1 MSSTPLAETLP
12 LDELVAAADPASNRD
27 PGTAEGATRELIAA
41 ARAADD
47 DELAVEAGVWLYIH
61 LLQQGKL
68 REAINESH
76 DARERLRGEPPGSR
90 LGAARMELL
99 RTVALAGS
107 ETGEFEVALGA
118 AQELAGDPAVH
129 DDADAALDAAFSLA
143 VCLER
148 MGDSWQALRILN
160 EAIERHGDSAPSFP
174 MLYTLNGI
182 VATAIGAYHRMYDI
196 DDGGEAID
204 LLIIARDAAE
214 RAVQLLD
221 EFENPLYRVA
231 VGGNL
236 GEVLTY
242 QGELDAAERELG
254 AALERAERIG
264 ATAHRDRVRAT
275 IGAWRIASGQHT
287 EAFEWLEQ
295 LVADLGDDGPHSTRI
310 RAHHSAYLA
319 AEAMGRFDRALAHH
333 EEYERLER
341 RRTPLHQLRSQ
352 SDLFVTKTEAD
363 AEVERHR
370 YRAER
375 DPLTGL
381 GNRRRLNRTLHRL
394 NSDDG
399 RPFALAMVD
408 VDHFKWI
415 NDELGHGVGDAV
427 LVELAQVLLDD
438 TADDDVIVRYG
449 GEEILIVMPA
459 TTVDEATARCERLR
473 TRVEGHDWP
482 GLAVDHRLTVS
493 IGIAGAPPCDADAD
507 VVVSAADRA
516 MYAAKHAGRNRVRV
530 ATNDDLRDATPLAVE
545 VKADVAADL
554 EERDRRS
561 STSRRTNRSLTPSR
575 SARPAMSI
583 NCSVSVVMHQYGN
596 RLGTGGESTTRD
608 VGQAD

>member
-1 MSSTPLAETLP
+1 MFSSTPLTAPRP
-12 LDELVAAADPASNRD
+12 LEQLVAAADPASNRD
-27 PGTAEGATRELIAA
+27 PGAGEGAARELLLV

-47 DELAVEAGVWLYIH
+47 DDLEIEASVWLCIH

-68 REAINESH
+68 REAISESH
-76 DARERLRGEPPGSR
+76 HARERLRGESPGSR

-99 RTVALAGS
+99 RTIALAGS
-107 ETGEFEVALGA
+107 EAGEFEVALGA

-129 DDADAALDAAFSLA
+129 ADADAALDAAFSLA

-174 MLYTLNGI
+174 MLYTLNGV
-182 VATAIGAYHRMYDI
+182 VATAIGAYHRMHDI

-204 LLIIARDAAE
+204 LLITARDAAE

-221 EFENPLYRVA
+221 EFENPIYRVA

-242 QGELDAAERELG
+242 QGELGAAERELSE
-254 AALERAERIG
+254 ALEHAERIG

-275 IGAWRIASGQHT
+275 IGAWRIASGQYA

-295 LVADLGDDGPHSTRI
+295 LVIDLGDDGPHSTRI

-319 AEAMGRFDRALAHH
+319 AKALGRFDRALAHY
-333 EEYERLER
+333 EVYERLER
-341 RRTPLHQLRSQ
+341 RRTMNQLRSQ
-352 SDLFVTKTEAD
+352 SEMFVTKTEAD

-381 GNRRRLNRTLHRL
+381 GNRRRLNRTLHEL
-394 NSDDG
+394 TSGDAE
-399 RPFALAMVD
+399 PFALAMVD

-427 LVELAQVLLDD
+427 LVELAQVLLDG
-438 TADDDVIVRYG
+438 TDDEDVIVRYG

-459 TTVDEATARCERLR
+459 TTVDQATARCERLR
-473 TRVEGHDWP
+473 GRVEGHDWS
-482 GLAVDHRLTVS
+482 GLPTDHRLTIS
-493 IGIAGAPPCDADAD
+493 IGIAGTPPCDADL
-507 VVVSAADRA
+507 VVSAADRA

-530 ATNDDLRDATPLAVE
+530 ATNDDVRDATPLAT
-545 VKADVAADL
+545 L
-554 EERDRRS
+554 
-561 STSRRTNRSLTPSR
+561 
-575 SARPAMSI
+575 RP
-583 NCSVSVVMHQYGN
+583 
-596 RLGTGGESTTRD
+596 
-608 VGQAD
+608 

>member
-1 MSSTPLAETLP
+1 MLSSTPLTAPRLLE
-12 LDELVAAADPASNRD
+12 ELVAAADPASNRD
-27 PGTAEGATRELIAA
+27 PGAGEGAARELLLAA
-41 ARAADD
+41 NAAADD
-47 DELAVEAGVWLYIH
+47 DLEAEASVWVCIH

-68 REAINESH
+68 REAISESH
-76 DARERLRGEPPGSR
+76 HARERLRGEPPDSR

-99 RTVALAGS
+99 RTIALAGS
-107 ETGEFEVALGA
+107 EAGEFEIALGA

-129 DDADAALDAAFSLA
+129 ADADAALDAAFSLA

-174 MLYTLNGI
+174 MLYTLNGV
-182 VATAIGAYHRMYDI
+182 VATAIGAYHRLHDI

-204 LLIIARDAAE
+204 LLITARDAAE

-221 EFENPLYRVA
+221 EFENPIYRVA

-242 QGELDAAERELG
+242 QGELEAAERELSD
-254 AALERAERIG
+254 ALDRAERIG
-264 ATAHRDRVRAT
+264 AMAHRDRVRAT
-275 IGAWRIASGQHT
+275 IGAWRIASGQYAD
-287 EAFEWLEQ
+287 AFEWLEQ

-319 AEAMGRFDRALAHH
+319 AEAMGHFDRALAHYSV
-333 EEYERLER
+333 YERLER
-341 RRTPLHQLRSQ
+341 RRTMNQLRSQ
-352 SDLFVTKTEAD
+352 SEMFVTKTEAD

-381 GNRRRLNRTLHRL
+381 GNRRRLNRTLHEL
-394 NSDDG
+394 SAG
-399 RPFALAMVD
+399 AGVAEPFALAMVD

-427 LVELAQVLLDD
+427 LVELAQVLLDGAD
-438 TADDDVIVRYG
+438 DDDVIVRYG

-459 TTVDEATARCERLR
+459 TTVEQATARCERLR
-473 TRVEGHDWP
+473 GRVEGHEWP
-482 GLAVDHRLTVS
+482 GLPNDHRLTIS
-493 IGIAGAPPCDADAD
+493 IGIAGTPPCEADL
-507 VVVSAADRA
+507 VVSAADRA

-530 ATNDDLRDATPLAVE
+530 ATTDDVRDATPLAI
-545 VKADVAADL
+545 L
-554 EERDRRS
+554 
-561 STSRRTNRSLTPSR
+561 
-575 SARPAMSI
+575 RP
-583 NCSVSVVMHQYGN
+583 
-596 RLGTGGESTTRD
+596 
-608 VGQAD
+608 